1 MKVNVNA
8 LLGLLLCGL
17 LMVIVVVVYR
27 ADGSS
32 AEFRPGDFY
41 HNLGGAATS
50 SVSPFSSS
58 SDGIAVSM
66 RGVSRPS
73 RRYAAAPAFS
83 YAQGY
88 SAPIANSQ
96 SPIANSSTGVLY
108 TTSSATMKS
117 FGAGVAAGGGMSMS
131 GGSVR
136 SNQSPLAYSQSP
148 VANSQLPITNSQL
161 PIANSP
167 SPIAHSQSSEEAQA
181 LMAAAQYMSMS
192 SSVHAV
198 GASTAMGGTYTA
210 IGGSVRGP
218 RRSAPVGGGL
228 GYWLDG
234 MTGGDDPF
242 LYEEGGIRY
251 YDEAALRAWFEANKD
266 NLPSLTWDQ
275 FLAYFNGAGKYAF
288 ATPVGEPWMLLIL
301 ALGYA
306 AFRFV
311 RSRRRSAVAARN

>member
-117 FGAGVAAGGGMSMS
+117 FGAGMAAGGGMSMS

-148 VANSQLPITNSQL
+148 IANSQL

-242 LYEEGGIRY
+242 LYYEDGVRY
-251 YDEAALRAWFEANKD
+251 YDEAALHAWFDANKEANF
-266 NLPSLTWDQ
+266 PGLTWGE
-275 FLAYFNGAGKYAF
+275 FLEYFNGTGKYAF

-306 AFRFV
+306 MFRFV